1 MAKFDFPTSP
11 SVNDVY
17 TSNNTTWQWDGT
29 AWNVVTTSAPLAAQ
43 NVWTTINSDSG
54 QTSANTT
61 SDELTIAGGT
71 DIGTAIVGDV
81 ITINYTGTGGGG
93 GGGGDSY
100 TNSDVDTHLNT
111 SSASTNEILSWNGS
125 DYAWVADQTGSGG
138 GSSTFSGTTDA
149 TAAGLNVSKI
159 YEPAIA
165 MLRVDNVGAIAY
177 TFEPHY
183 SGNNPT
189 IYALSGTTI
198 AFDLTNAGGHPFE
211 IQDGSGTAYNTG
223 VVHVSATGTVTT
235 GAAAQGNSSGVLYWR
250 IPETLFGSYRYQ
262 CQAHVSMVGAI
273 SLKRLSVI

>member
-61 SDELTIAGGT
+61 SDELTITGGT

-81 ITINYTGTGGGG
+81 ITINYTGSGGGG
-93 GGGGDSY
+93 GGSSY

-138 GSSTFSGTTDA
+138 GGGSSTFSGTTDA
-149 TAAGLNVSKI
+149 TAAGLNVAKI

-165 MLRVDNVGAIAY
+165 MLRVDNVGATSY

-198 AFDLTNAGGHPFE
+198 AFDLTNVGGHPFE

-223 VVHVSATGTVTT
+223 VVHVSTTGTVTT

-262 CQAHVSMVGAI
+262 CQSHVSMVGAI